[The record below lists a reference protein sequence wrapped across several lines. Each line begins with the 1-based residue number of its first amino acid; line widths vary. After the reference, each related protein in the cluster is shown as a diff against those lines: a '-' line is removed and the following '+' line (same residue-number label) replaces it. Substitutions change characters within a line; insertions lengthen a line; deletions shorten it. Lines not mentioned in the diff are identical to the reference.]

1 MMKASRAPL
10 QPGLASTSLRVDPD
24 RPPTAWRQT
33 GNERTPEAGPTM
45 SGVTTYRGIR
55 SLKHRNERLHRAA
68 TAGTDD
74 GVVESCRPPTT
85 VRQPPPAP
93 PARQSVTESQSSIDQ
108 PCPVDTSSSAR
119 RSVSADRQRVSTT
132 STPRTFFETLYHDK
146 VGRHGVLPAH

>member
-93 PARQSVTESQSSIDQ
+93 RQSVTESQSSTDQ
-108 PCPVDTSSSAR
+108 PRPVDTSSSAR